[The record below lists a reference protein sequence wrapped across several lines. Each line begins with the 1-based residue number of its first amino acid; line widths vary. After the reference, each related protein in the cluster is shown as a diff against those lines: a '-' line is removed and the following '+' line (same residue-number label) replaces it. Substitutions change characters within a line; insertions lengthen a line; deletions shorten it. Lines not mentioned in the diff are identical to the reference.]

1 MRAKTAFRFLVPVL
15 LLAGAIAHAAKEE
28 RFTERTE
35 VVVIEIPVQVVRD
48 GQPVR
53 GLTAADFEVSEGRK
67 KQPIVGF
74 EVLDLYSAEAAQ
86 LDGASPVPAA
96 GRRHFLMLFD
106 LSFSEPKAIVKA
118 QVAAQDLLTSLH
130 PSDLVAVATY
140 SSANGPQL
148 VLGFS
153 SDRQQ
158 IETAIR
164 TLGAP
169 QLVDRAPDPL
179 RIVLTDVR
187 SGRSQQSTPGLSI
200 GEARE
205 ATQEAVFD
213 TLQRLSDV
221 SARAARSD
229 QQRVITS
236 MTRSLSDLAALMGNV
251 EGRKYVVYL
260 SEGFDTSLVTGTTDL
275 ARQQE
280 LNEQSLDGTAVLSD
294 NSAERFGST
303 ETLNDVEKMLEAMR
317 RADCVVQAVD
327 IGGLKADADQGFQR
341 KGGRDSLLQI
351 AKGTGGELY
360 ENTNDLSGAMDE
372 MLRLTGVTYVLAVQ
386 PEGLKLDGAYHKL
399 KVDLKNAPRGTRVV
413 HRPGYYAPKPYAE
426 QSPLEK
432 LLATAN
438 QVTSGEE
445 SGSLRA
451 SVLAAPFRASGE
463 KAYVPVILEVDG
475 ASLLAGKQGTAL
487 PVEVYIYAMDQ
498 GGAVHD
504 FVTQTF
510 GVDLA
515 KAEALLR
522 QNGFKFF
529 GHVDLLPGEYSLRVL
544 VRNGTT
550 GASATRVVEVSVP
563 QFEATS
569 LVFLPPF
576 FPEPPN
582 RWVLVRET
590 QEPGDKEVPYPFMQ
604 SDQPYIPAARPVLGN
619 QEVAVSLVGYHLGAG
634 QPSVQ
639 TKVTAADGKEV
650 APGVLKLGPRESG
663 GASGPDRFAATYRP
677 PNLPPGEYV
686 LQVTLTDAG
695 GTAQTSVV
703 PFAIGATR
711 G

>member
-1 MRAKTAFRFLVPVL
+1 MRAKTAFRFLIPVL
-15 LLAGAIAHAAKEE
+15 LLAGAFAHAAKQD
-28 RFTERTE
+28 RFTDRTD

-48 GQPVR
+48 GEPVR

-74 EVLDLYSAEAAQ
+74 EVLDLYSAEAA
-86 LDGASPVPAA
+86 LGGASPVPAA

-106 LSFSEPKAIVKA
+106 LTFSEPKAIAKA
-118 QVAAQDLLTSLH
+118 QEAAQDLLTSLH
-130 PSDLVAVATY
+130 ASDLVAVATY

-148 VLGFS
+148 ILGFS
-153 SDRQQ
+153 SDRRQ

-187 SGRSQQSTPGLSI
+187 SDASQQNIPGISVSE
-200 GEARE
+200 GRA
-205 ATQEAVFD
+205 ASQEAVLD
-213 TLQRLSDV
+213 TLERISDA
-221 SARAARSD
+221 SARANRGD

-236 MTRSLSDLAALMGNV
+236 MTRSLSDLATLMGGV

-260 SEGFDTSLVTGTTDL
+260 SEGFDTSLVTGTTDQ
-275 ARQQE
+275 ASQRE
-280 LNEQSLDGTAVLSD
+280 LNEQSLDGTAVLED
-294 NSAERFGST
+294 NSDERFGST
-303 ETLNDVEKMLEAMR
+303 KTLNDVEKMLEALR
-317 RADCVVQAVD
+317 RADCTVQAVD

-341 KGGRDSLLQI
+341 RGGRDSLLQI
-351 AKGTGGELY
+351 ASGTGGELY
-360 ENTNDLSGAMDE
+360 ENTNDLSGAMDK
-372 MLRLTGVTYVLAVQ
+372 MLKRTGVTYVLAVQ
-386 PEGLKLDGAYHKL
+386 PESLKLDGAYHKL
-399 KVDLKNAPRGTRVV
+399 KVELKNAPRGTRVV
-413 HRPGYYAPKPYAE
+413 HRPGFYAPKPYAE

-438 QVTSGEE
+438 QVTSGHE
-445 SGSLRA
+445 SGSLDA
-451 SVLAAPFRASGE
+451 SVLAAPFRSAGA
-463 KAYVPVILEVDG
+463 KAYVPVLLEVDG
-475 ASLLAGKQGTAL
+475 ASLLAGKQGTSLA
-487 PVEVYIYAMDQ
+487 VEVYIYALDQ

-563 QFEATS
+563 QFTAQS
-569 LVFLPPF
+569 PVLLPPF

-582 RWVLVRET
+582 RWVLVREA
-590 QEPGDKEVPYPFMQ
+590 QEPGEKEVPYPFMQ
-604 SDQPYIPAARPVLGN
+604 RDQPYIPAARPVLGN
-619 QEVAVSLVGYHLGAG
+619 QEVAVSLVGYHLAAG
-634 QPSVQ
+634 EPSVQ
-639 TKVTAADGKEV
+639 TKVVAADGKEV
-650 APGVLKLGPRESG
+650 GPGVLKLGPRESG
-663 GASGPDRFAATYRP
+663 GAAGPDRFAATYRP
-677 PNLPPGEYV
+677 PSLPPGEYV

-695 GTAQTSVV
+695 GAAQTSFV
-703 PFAIGATR
+703 PFAVGATR